1 MSVNE
6 TESTLKR
13 FDLKGKVAM
22 VTGGAGM
29 LGYYSGRALAEA
41 GADIAIVDQK
51 ECLKRSEEIARK
63 LRDTFSV
70 KAEAFA
76 ADLTDENDARRLCE
90 EIADKMGTIDIV
102 HSNVGVPGSRVPDI
116 DTPLADYRR
125 VIDGNFI
132 TMFLTDTAAA
142 RIMIR
147 DGHGGSIIN
156 TASMGGQCIMQGA
169 PYEVFDN
176 SSYGATK
183 AAALYFTKS
192 LGAQLIPYGI
202 RVNSISPGY
211 IDAKDNTNGG
221 QMNNKDHD
229 AEAIKTMNDSQPIKR
244 TCDVSELMG
253 GILYLASEASSY
265 CVGTDLLIDG
275 GHMLF

>member
-1 MSVNE
+1 MLCGLF
-6 TESTLKR
+6 STYST
-13 FDLKGKVAM
+13 KV
-22 VTGGAGM
+22 
-29 LGYYSGRALAEA
+29 
-41 GADIAIVDQK
+41 
-51 ECLKRSEEIARK
+51 
-63 LRDTFSV
+63 
-70 KAEAFA
+70 
-76 ADLTDENDARRLCE
+76 
-90 EIADKMGTIDIV
+90 
-102 HSNVGVPGSRVPDI
+102 
-116 DTPLADYRR
+116 
-125 VIDGNFI
+125 
-132 TMFLTDTAAA
+132 FL
-142 RIMIR
+142 
-147 DGHGGSIIN
+147 
-156 TASMGGQCIMQGA
+156 
-169 PYEVFDN
+169 Y
-176 SSYGATK
+176 TK

-211 IDAKDNTNGG
+211 IGAKDNTNGG